1 MHALLQ
7 ALNTAK
13 ETLNDYF
20 EATKNN
26 FISNSKNSPLDYLKW
41 ITTKTQ
47 LILNTNI
54 SDHPKR
60 NLITRGDVV
69 WVEFGFNVG
78 EEFSGRHPA
87 VVLKN
92 GEKTLLVIPIT
103 SKNPTPKQINSN
115 NYLEINNIYNFKPM
129 KRWINNI

>member
-69 WVEFGFNVG
+69 WVEFDFNVG

-92 GEKTLLVIPIT
+92 GGKTLLVIPIT

>member
-92 GEKTLLVIPIT
+92 GGKTLLVIPIT